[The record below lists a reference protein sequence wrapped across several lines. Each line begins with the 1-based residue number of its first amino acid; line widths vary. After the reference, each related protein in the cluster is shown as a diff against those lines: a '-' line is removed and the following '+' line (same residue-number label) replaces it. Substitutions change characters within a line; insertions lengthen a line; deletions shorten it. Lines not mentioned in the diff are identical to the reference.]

1 MKKMFEISIKL
12 ATEEHS
18 TAIWEWRNDET
29 ARAMSLNQDFISWE
43 NHQNWYE
50 RILINKNRHIYVGY
64 IEEILFGMVRFDK
77 CKDLDN
83 AYEVSINLD
92 PLRRGKGLG
101 KLLLAEAVEEFW
113 RRVSDANLILAEI
126 KKENKASEKLF
137 ESVGF
142 QKQQVTTTL
151 YKFSLCRV

>member
-64 IEEILFGMVRFDK
+64 IEEILFGMVRFEYFK
-77 CKDLDN
+77 STFTCLSGVVPIFANISK
-83 AYEVSINLD
+83 V
-92 PLRRGKGLG
+92 
-101 KLLLAEAVEEFW
+101 LLNIRA
-113 RRVSDANLILAEI
+113 RVVNI
-126 KKENKASEKLF
+126 
-137 ESVGF
+137 
-142 QKQQVTTTL
+142 
-151 YKFSLCRV
+151 